1 MKKLLLF
8 PLAAALCLSTACG
21 DDDDEPIGNNQ
32 QQTPTEKEEEP
43 KPDQGETPD
52 PNQDQNPTTGGTTYL
67 HIKNNS
73 VADPVYSAQYVIASG
88 LGLKTGTHYEL
99 TAKVKASAPATITV
113 QVGGFYPN
121 CFTGSIDV
129 NEEMKEYTLAFD
141 AVADDGHVMFQ
152 SGAFVGDIWIES
164 VKITHKGSGKTQA
177 LTKEEKRDTLIW
189 AMDHWIEGMMEATDG
204 FVTAWDVVN
213 EAISGGGN
221 DGQGNYPLQ
230 HNSSRNTD
238 PTSVQNGLFF
248 WQDDMGD
255 LEYVRTAVKSAR
267 KHFKGN
273 PEDLK
278 LFINDYNLESDWDDN
293 KKLKSLINWIA
304 KWEADG
310 ETYIDGI
317 GTQMHISCY
326 EDEGI
331 NESKKKHIRKM
342 FELMA
347 ATGRLVRVSE
357 LDMGYV
363 RNGSNK
369 GIATSQVTP
378 AEHQKMADLYKFILD
393 SYFELVP
400 PAQQYGICQWC
411 TTDAGGQLGSGWR
424 GGEPVG
430 IWTQGY
436 KERKL
441 AYKGFAEGLAGTTF
455 GELIVPNALNP
466 LKTYVDRTAHP
477 IFKFSGAI
485 EAWDFNS
492 NVQLR
497 DTISAHFDEIAAGN
511 SMKYSSCV
519 NGSGALNFGT
529 VKDFCDKAKSV
540 GLTIYG
546 HTLAWHSQQQPG
558 YLNSLLKAKEV
569 EVPDAEKVDV
579 TDFTLTYDKIKS
591 YNMWHDTS
599 HKDYTVELVKE

>member
-1 MKKLLLF
+1 MKKLLFLS
-8 PLAAALCLSTACG
+8 LVALCCMTTVSCG
-21 DDDDEPIGNNQ
+21 DDDDPIGEPNNNGTENNGTENNGTENNNGGNENGNT
-32 QQTPTEKEEEP
+32 TPT
-43 KPDQGETPD
+43 
-52 PNQDQNPTTGGTTYL
+52 GTTTFL

-73 VADPVYSAQYVIASG
+73 VADPTYSAQYVIADNIG
-88 LGLKTGTHYEL
+88 LTTGTKYEL
-99 TAKVKASAPATITV
+99 TVKVKASAPTTITL

-129 NEEMKEYTLAFD
+129 TEELKEYKVPFE
-141 AVADDGHVMFQ
+141 AVADGGHVMFQ
-152 SGAFVGDIWIES
+152 SGAFVGEIWIES
-164 VKITHKGSGKTQA
+164 VMITHKGSGKTKP
-177 LTKEEKRDTLIW
+177 LSKEQKRDTLMW
-189 AMDHWIEGMMEATDG
+189 AMDQWIGGIMEATDG
-204 FVTAWDVVN
+204 FVKGWDVVN
-213 EAISGGGN
+213 EAIAGGGN
-221 DGQGNYPLQ
+221 DGEGNYTLQ

-326 EDEGI
+326 EDEGT

-347 ATGRLVRVSE
+347 ATGKLVRVSE

-363 RNGSNK
+363 RKGSNNSIK
-369 GIATSQVTP
+369 TSQVTA
-378 AEHQKMADLYKFILD
+378 AEHQKMAELYKFILD
-393 SYFELVP
+393 AFFELVP
-400 PAQQYGICQWC
+400 PEQQYGLCQWC
-411 TTDAGGQLGSGWR
+411 TTDAPDNSGWR
-424 GGEPVG
+424 KGEPVG
-430 IWTQGY
+430 IWTLNYSQR
-436 KERKL
+436 KE
-441 AYKGFAEGLAGTTF
+441 AYRGFAEGLAGTTL
-455 GELIVPNALNP
+455 GGDLNSLAP
-466 LKTYVDRTAHP
+466 LKNYLDRTQHP

-492 NVQLR
+492 QAKLR
-497 DTISAHFDEIAAGN
+497 DTIALHFDEIVAGN
-511 SMKYSSCV
+511 SMKYSGCV
-519 NGSGALNFGT
+519 NSSGKMDFGT
-529 VKDFCDKAKSV
+529 VKQFCELAKAS

-546 HTLAWHSQQQPG
+546 HTLAWHSQQQPSF
-558 YLNSLLKAKEV
+558 LNGLLKPVEV
-569 EVPDAEKVDV
+569 EVPDEEKVDV
-579 TDFTLTYDKIKS
+579 TDFTLTYNKMTS
-591 YNMWHDTS
+591 YNMWKDNS
-599 HKDYTVELVKE
+599 HKDYTVDLVKE